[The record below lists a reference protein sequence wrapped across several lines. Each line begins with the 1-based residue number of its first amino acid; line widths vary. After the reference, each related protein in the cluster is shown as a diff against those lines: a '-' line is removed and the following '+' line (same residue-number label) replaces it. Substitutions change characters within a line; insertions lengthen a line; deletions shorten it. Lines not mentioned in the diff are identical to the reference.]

1 MRRTQ
6 PFSKRHRESAVGPRD
21 ASARAVYCSEPADQK
36 RKKTVSNTEGGITCG
51 FSGSSRIAILMG
63 MAGRDAIIYHLT
75 VKRTKFRTCSF
86 AMEYKVNAF
95 VTCLLH
101 CVVHS
106 LLVSLRIFDSICNA
120 RCGPTK
126 VTIIL
131 PFLQKL
137 WLHARIGFL

>member
-63 MAGRDAIIYHLT
+63 MAGRDAIIYHFNCKT
-75 VKRTKFRTCSF
+75 N
-86 AMEYKVNAF
+86 E
-95 VTCLLH
+95 
-101 CVVHS
+101 
-106 LLVSLRIFDSICNA
+106 VSNVFFCDGI
-120 RCGPTK
+120 
-126 VTIIL
+126 
-131 PFLQKL
+131 
-137 WLHARIGFL
+137 

>member
-106 LLVSLRIFDSICNA
+106 LLVSLRMASRTDRIFVKTMTNRREQNQSD
-120 RCGPTK
+120 
-126 VTIIL
+126 
-131 PFLQKL
+131 FLRTML
-137 WLHARIGFL
+137 GIGLD